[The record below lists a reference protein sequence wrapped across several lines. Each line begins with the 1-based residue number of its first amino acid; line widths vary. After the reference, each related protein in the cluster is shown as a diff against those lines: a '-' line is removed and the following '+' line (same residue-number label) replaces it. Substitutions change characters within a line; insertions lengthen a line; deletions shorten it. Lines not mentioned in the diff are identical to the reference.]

1 VLKPFIVIMLVA
13 WLVTGAI
20 FISEASLYY
29 SASKKY
35 KKATKDIIDLSAK
48 TKHTLVEYNNEMV
61 ACMEMTVNCAE
72 LLDSCSKLA
81 EQYQDCIRA
90 E

>member
-20 FISEASLYY
+20 FISEASSYY

-35 KKATKDIIDLSAK
+35 KKATKDIIDLSVK
-48 TKHTLVEYNNEMV
+48 TKHTLAEYSDEV
-61 ACMEMTVNCAE
+61 LACREMTAKCAQ
-72 LLDSCSKLA
+72 LLDSCSKLT